1 MKKVFYGWFVVLAC
15 ALMLFCSIGM
25 VSNNFSIFMPFIR
38 EEYGITHAQTSSLVT
53 LRCLMSFAA
62 MWVLGIYYDKLGT
75 RLGIAIAVCF
85 AATGYLIFSF
95 SKSYGMFCVG
105 ALVMGACNAFAS
117 MVPAGILM
125 NRWFIRNKATAI
137 GICGAGSGAAMMI
150 MPSVTTKL
158 YEAAGLSMAFRIEC
172 IGIYAL
178 AFVIFLLIRNTPEEI
193 GLKPLGYEDMNENF
207 KNAPSGLDDEK
218 EKPMTKTLW
227 VTTVGA
233 SLVMGSLANP
243 GYSHMSVLFTTA
255 GFEPMKVAMMI
266 SSIGFILTFSKLV
279 LGRLVDR
286 VGGFKGTMVFG
297 GLLLIGHIFCCLVYI
312 QNIFVNIAVI
322 ICMGF
327 GYAVT
332 TMSSTIWSND
342 IANKSNYSVVIR
354 RLQTAQQAG
363 ALVFS
368 TVPGALAD
376 RFGSYMPAYALF
388 TIFTALSLIMISIS
402 YNQKSHEVQH
412 G

>member
-62 MWVLGIYYDKLGT
+62 MWVLGIYYDKLGM
-75 RLGIAIAVCF
+75 RFGVAIAVCF

-95 SKSYGMFCVG
+95 SRSYIMFCVG

-125 NRWFIRNKATAI
+125 NRWFIKNKATAI
-137 GICGAGSGAAMMI
+137 GICGAGSGIAMMI
-150 MPSVTTKL
+150 MPGITTKL
-158 YEAAGLSMAFRIEC
+158 YETFGLSKAFRIEC
-172 IGIYAL
+172 FGIYIL
-178 AFVIFLLIRNTPEEI
+178 AAVIFMIIRNTPEEM
-193 GLKPLGYEDMNENF
+193 GLKPLGYDEMGETF
-207 KNAPSGLDDEK
+207 SNAPSGLEK
-218 EKPMTKTLW
+218 EDKPMSKMLW
-227 VTTVGA
+227 ITTVGA

-243 GYSHMSVLFTTA
+243 GYSHLSALLTTA
-255 GFEPMKVAMMI
+255 GYEPMNVAMMI
-266 SSIGFILTFSKLV
+266 SSIGLMLTFSKLV

-286 VGGFKGTMVFG
+286 VGGFKGTLVFD
-297 GLLLIGHIFCCLVYI
+297 GLLLLGHVFCCLVNMQSAVI
-312 QNIFVNIAVI
+312 NIALI
-322 ICMGF
+322 FCMGF
-327 GYAVT
+327 GYSIT
-332 TMSSTIWSND
+332 TLSSTIWSND
-342 IANKSNYSVVIR
+342 IASSGNYSMVIR

-376 RFGSYMPAYALF
+376 RFHSYIPAYMLF
-388 TIFTALSLIMISIS
+388 TVFTLISTIMICIS
-402 YNQKSHEVQH
+402 YKQKFNDAKHA
-412 G
+412 

>member
-1 MKKVFYGWFVVLAC
+1 MKRIFYGWVIVFAC

-53 LRCLMSFAA
+53 LRCFMSFAA

-85 AATGYLIFSF
+85 AASGYLIFSF
-95 SKSYGMFCVG
+95 AHNYMMFCVG
-105 ALVMGACNAFAS
+105 ALVMGICNAFAS

-125 NRWFIRNKATAI
+125 NKWFIRNKATAI
-137 GICGAGSGAAMMI
+137 GICGAGSGVAMMI
-150 MPSVTTKL
+150 MPSITTKL
-158 YEAAGLSMAFRIEC
+158 YETFGLSQAFRIEC
-172 IGIYAL
+172 FGMYGL
-178 AFVIFLLIRNTPEEI
+178 AVIIFLLIRNNPEDM
-193 GLKPLGYEDMNENF
+193 GLKPLGFDEMHETF
-207 KNAPSGLDDEK
+207 KNAPSGLKET
-218 EKPMTKTLW
+218 EKPMTKALW
-227 VTTVGA
+227 FSTICA
-233 SLVMGSLANP
+233 SLIMGALANP
-243 GYSHMSVLFTTA
+243 GYSHLSALFTSA
-255 GFEPMKVAMMI
+255 EFEPMKVAMMI

-286 VGGFKGTMVFG
+286 VGGLKGSYVFG
-297 GLLLIGHIFCCLVYI
+297 GILFVGHIFCCLVYI
-312 QNIFVNIAVI
+312 NNALVNFAII

-327 GYAVT
+327 GYAIT
-332 TMSSTIWSND
+332 TLSSTIWSND

-363 ALVFS
+363 ALIFS

-376 RFGSYMPAYALF
+376 IFHSYMPAYALF
-388 TIFTALSLIMISIS
+388 TVFMALSLIMISIS
-402 YNQKSHEVQH
+402 YKLKASIERC
-412 G
+412 